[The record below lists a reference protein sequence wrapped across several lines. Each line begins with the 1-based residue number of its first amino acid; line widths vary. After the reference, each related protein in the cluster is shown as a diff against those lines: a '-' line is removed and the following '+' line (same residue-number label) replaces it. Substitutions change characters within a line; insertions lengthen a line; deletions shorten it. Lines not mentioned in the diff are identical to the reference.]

1 MALIEVAVEYI
12 ELHRAGSTDNEIVT
26 ALRAQGFSDE
36 TLKAAFKAAGGRPGG
51 RAARA
56 KGTFAQRALVGILA
70 GVSALLFIGSAA
82 LFVSNFRR
90 ASAAAEA
97 GSPR

>member
-12 ELHRAGSTDNEIVT
+12 EVHRAGSTDNEIVT

-36 TLKAAFKAAGGRPGG
+36 TLAAAFKAAGFRPGSSASRPKG
-51 RAARA
+51 TAAR
-56 KGTFAQRALVGILA
+56 RALVGVLYA
-70 GVSALLFIGSAA
+70 VSALFLIGSLL

-97 GSPR
+97 ATRR